1 MGYQFLSFVSA
12 ETKKNI
18 GVCIVKADTFDEA
31 IKAAWGKKI
40 NPGGE
45 VMGFKLTD
53 IENEDLELD
62 RLYSPEELNAFGYKK
77 VLDL

>member
-31 IKAAWGKKI
+31 IKAAWVRK
-40 NPGGE
+40 
-45 VMGFKLTD
+45 
-53 IENEDLELD
+53 
-62 RLYSPEELNAFGYKK
+62 
-77 VLDL
+77 